1 MYSFRCCLE
10 LDHASAFIIDN
21 DKNSFVSE
29 KRNETIKN
37 IKNEAEIDSK
47 VVDEVAGVLW
57 RHVYLK
63 NEDLLKVF
71 NENHVL
77 SFAKFFFFF
86 FIKNTSVNKKN
97 VWQ

>member
-10 LDHASAFIIDN
+10 LDHASASIIDN
-21 DKNSFVSE
+21 DKNSYVSE
-29 KRNETIKN
+29 KKSETIKN
-37 IKNEAEIDSK
+37 IKNKAEIDSK

-77 SFAKFFFFF
+77 SFAKLVFFLY
-86 FIKNTSVNKKN
+86 
-97 VWQ
+97 